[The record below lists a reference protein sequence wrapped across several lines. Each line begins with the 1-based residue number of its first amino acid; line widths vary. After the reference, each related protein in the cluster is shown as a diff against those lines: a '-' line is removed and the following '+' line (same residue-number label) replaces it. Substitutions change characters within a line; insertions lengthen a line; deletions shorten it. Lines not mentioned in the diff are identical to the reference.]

1 MVFVLDSESKKM
13 WDDYNTL
20 KTELETFNP
29 GILKRPRIILFNKCD
44 IRMEEADAR
53 WKKEGCPIVNTSSF
67 SGVGLKSFVHE
78 VSKLVDKHRIRKPT
92 AW

>member
-1 MVFVLDSESKKM
+1 MLV
-13 WDDYNTL
+13 
-20 KTELETFNP
+20 
-29 GILKRPRIILFNKCD
+29 R
-44 IRMEEADAR
+44 
-53 WKKEGCPIVNTSSF
+53 KKEGCPIVNTSSF